1 MSIPFP
7 LHPYIKKP
15 KQIKDDNMELSSQE
29 PTQPRIILRLNRT
42 PTGTIRAATGEDLD
56 INQSVPEQHFNDISP
71 NDPG

>member
-1 MSIPFP
+1 
-7 LHPYIKKP
+7 
-15 KQIKDDNMELSSQE
+15 MELSSQE